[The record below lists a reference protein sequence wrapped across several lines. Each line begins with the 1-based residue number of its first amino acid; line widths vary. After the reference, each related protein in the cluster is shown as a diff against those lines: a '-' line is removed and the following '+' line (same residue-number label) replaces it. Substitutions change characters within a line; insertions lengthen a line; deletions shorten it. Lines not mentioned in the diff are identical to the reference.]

1 MSEQRNLTTVPK
13 GQVPQQRQ
21 EADLKRARDS
31 LMAISEKDV
40 YWVAGRKAPSAHLVR
55 EMAKLE
61 EVPIKYQIVKVWK
74 TKEECGCI
82 LRGWKGPE
90 ENPIIEISDSVV
102 HNFQLLL
109 LESVLDAIANGL
121 KMGKQDYFLDDRD
134 WEISADG
141 WPVITNR
148 DVQLQILRNHLGKAK
163 FAERDAVT
171 KCERRILMK
180 LMGKYEDWDND
191 EEQTEGQTP
200 PVQQSEREPQTLE
213 EYRQAIRTIILAMTD
228 NDKMKAQQLLME
240 LSQVENY
247 EPVMLVTN
255 INNLDYAR
263 EILARVRQ
271 KEIDMKKG
279 EENERK

>member
-1 MSEQRNLTTVPK
+1 MSEQRNLTTVPR

-31 LMAISEKDV
+31 LLAVSEKDT

-109 LESVLDAIANGL
+109 LETILDAIANGL

-141 WPVITNR
+141 FPVITNR

-180 LMGKYEDWDND
+180 LMGKYEDWGED
-191 EEQTEGQTP
+191 EESLKDRFPLLERT
-200 PVQQSEREPQTLE
+200 EREPQTLE
-213 EYRQAIRTIILAMTD
+213 EHRQAIRTIILSLVN
-228 NDKMKAQQLLME
+228 NDAEKAQQLLME
-240 LSQVENY
+240 LSKVEGHI
-247 EPVMLVTN
+247 PVMKVTT
-255 INNLDYAR
+255 IDNLEHAR
-263 EILARVRQ
+263 EILARARQ
-271 KEIDMKKG
+271 KEIEAK
-279 EENERK
+279 R